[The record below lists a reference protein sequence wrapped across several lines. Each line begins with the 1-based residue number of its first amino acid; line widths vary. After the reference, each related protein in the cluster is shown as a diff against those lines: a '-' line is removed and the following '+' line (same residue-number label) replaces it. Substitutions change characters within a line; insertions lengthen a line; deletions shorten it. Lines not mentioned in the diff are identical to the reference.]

1 MAAVQHLYKIL
12 GTWCAA
18 FKDKVAEGQG
28 DMIDCKERKEDCLI
42 KFWPTKHTGNKIL
55 PLIISPAGSL
65 AKN

>member
-1 MAAVQHLYKIL
+1 M
-12 GTWCAA
+12 
-18 FKDKVAEGQG
+18 AEGQG